1 MRRKVPNSGALHF
14 ISLNLKENNMFTSLS
29 SMTNWPITMVQD
41 AKKTWTKTY
50 VQNENI
56 RTALD
61 AFVDA
66 QTVFVKQIVANMDT
80 VAKEVS
86 EELGKFPKF
95 DMSTAKTKK

>member
-95 DMSTAKTKK
+95 ELSTAKTKK

>member
-1 MRRKVPNSGALHF
+1 MRRKVPDPGALHF
-14 ISLNLKENNMFTSLS
+14 ISLKLKENNMFTSLA
-29 SMTNWPITMVQD
+29 SMANWPITMVQD

-80 VAKEVS
+80 ISKEVS

-95 DMSTAKTKK
+95 DMPTAKTKK

>member
-1 MRRKVPNSGALHF
+1 
-14 ISLNLKENNMFTSLS
+14 MFTSLAT
-29 SMTNWPITMVQD
+29 MANWPIDMVQN

-66 QTVFVKQIVANMDT
+66 QTAFVKQIVTNVDT
-80 VAKEVS
+80 VSKEVS

-95 DMSTAKTKK
+95 EMPKSKK

>member
-1 MRRKVPNSGALHF
+1 MRRKVPDPGALHF

-95 DMSTAKTKK
+95 ELSTAKTKK

>member
-29 SMTNWPITMVQD
+29 SMAVWPINMIQD
-41 AKKTWTKTY
+41 AKKSWTKTY

-61 AFVDA
+61 AYVDA
-66 QTVFVKQIVANMDT
+66 QTVFVKQIVANADV

-95 DMSTAKTKK
+95 ELPTAKTKK